1 MCKYTIQST
10 LSVEIKQTLT
20 SNLYKTHATLAH
32 MPRKNSTA
40 PDAATS
46 DGCHNG
52 TTVKLRMLPS
62 RSPARTQA
70 RHHWH
75 SHSELV
81 IVLHVAPENQAD
93 GNWHPKQK
101 QREYQRLHLR
111 KLLQKHTEGRAQLT
125 KCRLQSNPTATGK
138 PKRDLSSDTS

>member
-1 MCKYTIQST
+1 MCKYTIRGT
-10 LSVEIKQTLT
+10 LSDKIKQTLT

-52 TTVKLRMLPS
+52 TTVKLRTLQS

-70 RHHWH
+70 RQHWH

-81 IVLHVAPENQAD
+81 IVLHVAPENQAA

-101 QREYQRLHLR
+101 QREHQRLHL
-111 KLLQKHTEGRAQLT
+111 QIVT
-125 KCRLQSNPTATGK
+125 KTHRGKSAAYQVPPAVKSHCNRQTKTRLEQ
-138 PKRDLSSDTS
+138 